1 MIKVVEI
8 ISKQAKRCLLY
19 ARKISQIADSR
30 RHLRRGCGTLTY
42 RRSRKKGRKAPVTRT
57 REVTATRHRQLFL
70 VFLFAVSQ
78 FFFLQSSLF
87 VVRDITV
94 EGQKKTDKKTILQA
108 MGLGEDARYWS
119 LSPNDLTNE
128 VLELHQLESASVEV
142 LFPSRVSV
150 TVRERQPVF
159 SVASIGKSQHA
170 FLVDKDGVILGA
182 GKAPA
187 GAVSMVVDRP
197 VKLGGQLTND
207 ELEVATYLQTHLR
220 PTLAKRL
227 ERIKFNKRG
236 DVALRIRYGTG
247 GFWVRL
253 GRPEKLSYKLVLLE
267 ELIASL
273 KAESADFA
281 SIDLR
286 YSTPVVRK
294 KFQAPP
300 AGQAAEKL

>member
-1 MIKVVEI
+1 M
-8 ISKQAKRCLLY
+8 Y
-19 ARKISQIADSR
+19 ARKIAQIADSR

-57 REVTATRHRQLFL
+57 REVKVTRHRQLFL

-94 EGQKKTDKKTILQA
+94 EGHAKTDKKTILQA
-108 MGLGEDARYWS
+108 MGLGDEARYWT
-119 LSPNDLTNE
+119 LSPTDLARE
-128 VLELHQLESASVEV
+128 VLELHQLESANVQV

-150 TVRERQPVF
+150 TVRERKPAF
-159 SVASIGKSQHA
+159 SVASIGRSQHA
-170 FLVDKDGVILGA
+170 FLVDKDGVILGE
-182 GKAPA
+182 GKPPA
-187 GAVSMVVDRP
+187 GFVKMIVDRP
-197 VKLGGQLTND
+197 LKLGGQLTND
-207 ELEVATYLQTHLR
+207 ELEVATYLHSHLT

-227 ERIKFNKRG
+227 DRIKFSKRG
-236 DVALRIRYGTG
+236 DVALRIRYGKD

-300 AGQAAEKL
+300 TVPVVENL